1 MGGLLYIVAYNLFP
15 VFHGQLYSATLVGAS
30 ASVLAIAIATA
41 VREPEYRINLML
53 IGQVRLKYFA
63 LFIVLFDMLY
73 VGSNNAGGHIA
84 HLGGALAG
92 WWFAR
97 GISQGY
103 DITSW
108 VNACI
113 DFLGGLFVK
122 RQRKPRK
129 PKMKVHVNNARTAD
143 YDYNANKKAQSDEID
158 RILEKL
164 KKSGY
169 SSLSDEE
176 KRKLFEASKR

>member
-1 MGGLLYIVAYNLFP
+1 M
-15 VFHGQLYSATLVGAS
+15 
-30 ASVLAIAIATA
+30 
-41 VREPEYRINLML
+41 
-53 IGQVRLKYFA
+53 
-63 LFIVLFDMLY
+63 
-73 VGSNNAGGHIA
+73 
-84 HLGGALAG
+84 
-92 WWFAR
+92 
-97 GISQGY
+97 
-103 DITSW
+103 
-108 VNACI
+108 
-113 DFLGGLFVK
+113 K